1 MKIRITD
8 LLDQYH
14 DESVMLTS
22 SEAQQTEVDNT
33 MKETVEIKQSKHRF
47 GWKEGLAVA
56 AAAAVFV
63 IGGFGLS
70 RLLRKG
76 PAQESPV
83 VYETGETTEN
93 NAPPVIDTDD
103 VHWAEAIIYTF
114 SDEERLS
121 LNEFLTSHTQ
131 EDNGSRI
138 VLVQSETS
146 LGTKG
151 WDPEPESLTPG
162 MEIGVNF
169 QVYDPG
175 IERLQEDD
183 RMDLLS
189 LTWEDAETLQKR
201 DGYPVHT
208 ANGLATVRILD
219 NGYEL
224 VNFRTSPV
232 REQTD
237 PWTDVEITPELQR
250 TANRFLTLFA
260 EQGVTKL
267 NPETAEDYE
276 LVSFAHLYYKIN
288 EPGAIVYR
296 SLNDESYETLTEEQ
310 VNGLLQRLMNK
321 TVAVPDGT
329 DFTQQRGDNYAQHE
343 MFRDGYFWFPA
354 ADGDMHSQFAI
365 CERIRDNGQ
374 GSWTLE
380 YRVYD
385 FMGPMDLS
393 TEQKDALSGL
403 TVRQADANDEYI
415 LVMCGAAVVQLDNGF
430 DFGWYLRSLNASYVV
445 EPDPDRPDE
454 PLNPEGIL
462 SDPELRG
469 SINSLLSRLAEQD
482 VASLFELKEDEAALM
497 TFAHNLAKLHPD
509 AGFPITKQSRN
520 GAEYDTMALAHV
532 NGILRQLFGA
542 EVHPEAGAE
551 FPSPIYNDNE
561 AKGFLEDGTV
571 WFPVGSGY
579 TYPCFAICTK
589 AERTEYG
596 YEDGD
601 VSVDLACIAVEFNV
615 YETTLEDF
623 ETGKAAEYCQLTAQ
637 EAEALAAQKV
647 FYLTEKG
654 TAYISL
660 VGGGTVLDY
669 ERTWVEPEGW
679 EEAFPQEY
687 PVTEFRIEGEGFLQS
702 GEINLYRYEQLP
714 EAEGYVDIL
723 TGIARKALEDDS
735 LTFEQDSPHDGYA
748 NWFMTTSK
756 GSASVSGSSITGR
769 FTYSLYPGFDRVVE
783 QSKHTVTDRS
793 AMEQAAREFA
803 EQFRGIT
810 GELTLA
816 GTKDDDLHYHDER
829 FTGLRDLIVPTVI
842 YYFRSE
848 ENSKQTVLAQDGLE
862 VPVACGDSTIDDLTN
877 HVFAVTVWPDG
888 TVVRGD
894 NYITRAKV
902 ISDGTMETPDETAM
916 NAILSFMTSYAEN
929 DVFVLESAGIEEYVV
944 YFWYGT
950 VDPILTVNYHFASDP
965 AEHFST
971 QIVIPGLLD

>member
-63 IGGFGLS
+63 LGGFGIS
-70 RLLRKG
+70 KLLKKG

-83 VYETGETTEN
+83 VYESGESTVHSE
-93 NAPPVIDTDD
+93 PIVTDD
-103 VHWAEAIIYTF
+103 T
-114 SDEERLS
+114 SD
-121 LNEFLTSHTQ
+121 
-131 EDNGSRI
+131 DY
-138 VLVQSETS
+138 V
-146 LGTKG
+146 
-151 WDPEPESLTPG
+151 PEQPE
-162 MEIGVNF
+162 V
-169 QVYDPG
+169 
-175 IERLQEDD
+175 
-183 RMDLLS
+183 
-189 LTWEDAETLQKR
+189 
-201 DGYPVHT
+201 
-208 ANGLATVRILD
+208 
-219 NGYEL
+219 
-224 VNFRTSPV
+224 
-232 REQTD
+232 
-237 PWTDVEITPELQR
+237 WTDVELTPELQR
-250 TANRFLTLFA
+250 QANRFLTYFA

-267 NPETAEDYE
+267 NPEAADDYE
-276 LVSFAHLYYKIN
+276 LVSFAHLYYKIH
-288 EPGAIVYR
+288 EPEAIVYQ
-296 SLNDESYETLTEEQ
+296 SLNEESYETLTEKQ
-310 VNGLLQRLMNK
+310 VNDLLMRLMNR
-321 TVAVPDGT
+321 TVQVEEDT
-329 DFTQQRGDNYAQHE
+329 DFTEQRGDNYAVHE
-343 MFRDGYFWFPA
+343 MFRDGCFWFPA
-354 ADGDMHSQFAI
+354 ADGDMHSQFAV
-365 CERIRDNGQ
+365 CQRVQDNASG
-374 GSWTLE
+374 GRRFD
-380 YRVYD
+380 YKVYD

-393 TEQKDALSGL
+393 REEKEALADLTSQQAEQDD
-403 TVRQADANDEYI
+403 TYI
-415 LVMCGAAVVQLDNGF
+415 AVMSGAALVQLDDHRDNGWF
-430 DFGWYLRSLNASYVV
+430 LLSLNAAYTDQF
-445 EPDPDRPDE
+445 EDPVDPSEGTDE
-454 PLNPEGIL
+454 QL
-462 SDPELRG
+462 SAEELR
-469 SINSLLSRLAEQD
+469 SCNQLLSRLAEQD

-679 EEAFPQEY
+679 EEEFPQEY

-714 EAEGYVDIL
+714 EAEGYMDIL
-723 TGIARKALEDDS
+723 TGIAREALNSPDAAYAI
-735 LTFEQDSPHDGYA
+735 DSPHDGYA
-748 NWFMTTSK
+748 NWFMETPQG
-756 GSASVSGSSITGR
+756 GSSVSGSSITGR
-769 FTYSLYPGFDRVVE
+769 FTYELSPAFDRILA
-783 QSKHTVTDRS
+783 QSQRTVTDRD
-793 AMEQAAREFA
+793 AMEQAARDYVEKFT
-803 EQFRGIT
+803 GIT
-810 GELTLA
+810 GELVLVGST
-816 GTKDDDLHYHDER
+816 DDDLHYHDVR
-829 FTGLRDLIVPTVI
+829 FTGLRDVVVPTVI

-848 ENSKQTVLAQDGLE
+848 ENSRIRLAAQDGLE
-862 VPVACGDSTIDDLTN
+862 LPVSCGDSSLDDLTD
-877 HVFAVTVWPDG
+877 HTFAVTVWPDG
-888 TVVRGD
+888 TVVRGN
-894 NYITRAKV
+894 NYITRARIV
-902 ISDGTMETPDETAM
+902 ADGTIRMPDESDM
-916 NAILSFMTSYAEN
+916 DRILSFTTSFAEN
-929 DVFVLESAGIEEYVV
+929 DTFVLEAAGVEQYSV
-944 YFWYGT
+944 YFGYGE
-950 VDPILTVNYHFASDP
+950 VGPVLTVRYHFESRP
-965 AEHFST
+965 EEHLT
-971 QIVIPGLLD
+971 TNITMAGLLD